1 MTTIYASLSTVERAT
16 LADCEGQIERALG
29 DIRSA
34 WKRIGAALAR
44 IHTQRLYREVCDT
57 FDAYVE
63 QRWSLPRSSAYEWIE
78 AAGVVISIESTPV
91 VIDGESRVIDPPRRI
106 QHAREL
112 SRLPAGEQAPALH
125 EARQMA
131 AERGAKEPT
140 TYEVRRVVTARL
152 SEPEPRTS
160 AEMAHERQQRA
171 LCDLV
176 RRVWGQIDAERRDAL
191 LGELQIWES

>member
-1 MTTIYASLSTVERAT
+1 MTTVYAPLTHTEHEA
-16 LADCEGQIERALG
+16 LHDCEAQIERAMA
-29 DIRSA
+29 DIRIA

-44 IHTQRLYREVCDT
+44 IHAQRLYREACDT

-63 QRWSLPRSSAYEWIE
+63 QRWQLPRTTAYEWLQ
-78 AAGVVISIESTPV
+78 AAGVVIAIESTPV
-91 VIDGESRVIDPPRRI
+91 VIDGEMRVIEPPSRI

-112 SRLPAGEQAPALH
+112 SRLPARDQAPALH

-131 AERGAKEPT
+131 EERGASEPT

-152 SEPEPRTS
+152 GEPLPRTNG
-160 AEMAHERQQRA
+160 ELAHERQQRA

-176 RRVWGQIDAERRDAL
+176 RRVWPQIDAERRSEL
-191 LGELQIWES
+191 LTELNT

>member
-1 MTTIYASLSTVERAT
+1 MTVALAPLTGSERAT

-44 IHTQRLYREVCDT
+44 IHAQRLYREFCDT
-57 FDAYVE
+57 FEAYVE

-78 AAGVVISIESTPV
+78 AAGVVINIESGPV
-91 VIDGESRVIDPPRRI
+91 VIDGESRVIEPPRRI

-131 AERGAKEPT
+131 AERGASEPT
-140 TYEVRRVVTARL
+140 TYDVRRVVTARL
-152 SEPEPRTS
+152 GEPTPRSS
-160 AEMAHERQQRA
+160 AELAHEREQRA

-176 RRVWGQIDAERRDAL
+176 RRVWPRIDASKRSEL
-191 LGELQIWES
+191 LQELNA